1 MPGPVHT
8 VLTTTPT
15 GHVYD
20 STAPP
25 LPGHC
30 PEADPPT
37 SSGIAD
43 EVIPVDPLDEGDRE
57 ALFEHLLA
65 QYAA

>member
-1 MPGPVHT
+1 VHT
-8 VLTTTPT
+8 VRTTTPT

-25 LPGHC
+25 LPGQW
-30 PEADPPT
+30 PAADPPEE
-37 SSGIAD
+37 SGID
-43 EVIPVDPLDEGDRE
+43 DQVIPVDPLDERE
-57 ALFEHLLA
+57 HQALFEHLLQ